1 MSDRVKKIANAFAPI
16 RDQRFHM
23 QNTKPT
29 LAAADKF
36 ALIVD
41 DDSFIHDYF
50 SEILSALGISNVHS
64 AHDGRMGLRTLTE
77 LPRTPDF
84 LICDVF
90 MPDMD
95 GFEFLGELAKR
106 KYQGGIILVS
116 GLDITLMAMAQQIAL
131 DNGLK
136 IWGAFCKPVS
146 LVTLSTALTAHGIS
160 V

>member
-1 MSDRVKKIANAFAPI
+1 MINTATPIA
-16 RDQRFHM
+16 
-23 QNTKPT
+23 TV
-29 LAAADKF
+29 DKF

-50 SEILSALGISNVHS
+50 SEVLSTLGITQIHS

-77 LPRTPDF
+77 LLRPPDF

-95 GFEFLGELAKR
+95 GFEFLGELAKQN
-106 KYQGGIILVS
+106 YQGGIILVS
-116 GLDITLMAMAQQIAL
+116 GLDVTLMAMAQQIAL

-136 IWGAFCKPVS
+136 VWGAFCKPVS
-146 LVTLSTALTAHGIS
+146 VATLATTLNAYGIS

>member
-1 MSDRVKKIANAFAPI
+1 MVVG
-16 RDQRFHM
+16 
-23 QNTKPT
+23 
-29 LAAADKF
+29 DKF
-36 ALIVD
+36 ALVVD

-50 SEILSALGISNVHS
+50 SEVLATLGITQIHS

-77 LPRTPDF
+77 LPRPPDF

-95 GFEFLGELAKR
+95 GFEFLGELAK
-106 KYQGGIILVS
+106 KNYQGGIILVS

-136 IWGAFCKPVS
+136 VWGAFCKPVS
-146 LVTLSTALTAHGIS
+146 VATLSTTLNAHGIS

>member
-1 MSDRVKKIANAFAPI
+1 MISLVREDGV
-16 RDQRFHM
+16 HM
-23 QNTKPT
+23 GNSMPSGAASNTS
-29 LAAADKF
+29 

-41 DDSFIHDYF
+41 DDNFICDYF
-50 SEILSALGISNVHS
+50 SEMLSAFGISNIHTAS
-64 AHDGRMGLRTLTE
+64 NGRFALHTLTE
-77 LPRTPDF
+77 LPRPPDF

-95 GFEFLGELAKR
+95 GFEFLGELAKT

-136 IWGAFCKPVS
+136 VLGAFCKPVS
-146 LVTLSTALTAHGIS
+146 SATLSTTLNAYGIS